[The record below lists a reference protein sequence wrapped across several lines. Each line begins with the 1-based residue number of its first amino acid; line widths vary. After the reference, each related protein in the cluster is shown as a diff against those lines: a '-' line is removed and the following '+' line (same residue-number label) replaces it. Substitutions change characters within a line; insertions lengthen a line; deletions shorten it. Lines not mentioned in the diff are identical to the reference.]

1 MWVQETKKSKLC
13 GQHCQQSVKNFVWFV
28 QSPKDILP
36 LSSVGCLNFMT
47 FGWVTP
53 IMIKVY
59 RNGVDYVKT
68 LQLSQED
75 SAETSAMR

>member
-1 MWVQETKKSKLC
+1 
-13 GQHCQQSVKNFVWFV
+13 
-28 QSPKDILP
+28 
-36 LSSVGCLNFMT
+36 MT